1 MLLSRGMGL
10 EARTGAFRVHD
21 RRNVRLGASVSHA
34 TEGWRWDVRIR
45 NVSLGGACMEF
56 PQTIR
61 EGEEIS
67 LDFLAPTL
75 WDPLTI
81 NARVAWV
88 RPRSRV
94 DPMTIVGVSFVHADP
109 ASVLALFELIQALAF
124 D

>member
-1 MLLSRGMGL
+1 MGA
-10 EARTGAFRVHD
+10 EARAGAFRVHD
-21 RRNVRLGASVSHA
+21 RRNVRLGATVSHM
-34 TEGWRWDVRIR
+34 TDGWRWDVRIR

-61 EGEEIS
+61 EGEEVS

-75 WDPLTI
+75 WDPLSI
-81 NARVAWV
+81 GARVAWV

-94 DPMTIVGVSFVHADP
+94 DPMTLVGVTFLHTEP
-109 ASVLALFELIQALAF
+109 AAVLALFELIQSLGF